1 MNNRLINDNIKNLLK
16 IKDKE
21 IRKCKDNKEFFSLL
35 KKKILSN
42 INKLFSEK
50 DIKKKVNAFVDLE
63 YDLSKI
69 GNKLMCITS
78 DDYPNRFENL
88 KKERLELT
96 GEYDKEYVWMVKQRI
111 TKSDIDNVE
120 KYGEKNNYPLLV
132 LTADDSGF
140 PVKILQEGKKYWDN
154 AISWSKLKSP
164 YNDNFIDLINA
175 VNRNET
181 R

>member
-16 IKDKE
+16 IKDKD

-42 INKLFSEK
+42 VNKLFSEK
-50 DIKKKVNAFVDLE
+50 DIDKKINAFIDLQ
-63 YDLSKI
+63 YDLTKI
-69 GNKLMCITS
+69 ANELVHRTS
-78 DDYPNRFENL
+78 ANYCENL
-88 KKERLELT
+88 RQKRIKLT
-96 GEYDKEYVWMVKQRI
+96 GEYDKEYVWMEKQKI
-111 TKSDIDNVE
+111 TKSDISNVE
-120 KYGEKNNYPLLV
+120 KYGKKNNYPLLV

-140 PVKILQEGKKYWDN
+140 PVKILQEGEEYWNN
-154 AISWSKLKSP
+154 AIAWSKLKSP